1 MLRVV
6 PRRWLSRDFAVL
18 ENERSIAAVRFER
31 SSGAAK
37 FTIGDAAY
45 TIRQEQPGYGVWAL
59 ETEGGAIAGAR
70 SVRTLF
76 RHSCVVEYAG
86 KRYQLE
92 DRSVFRRNLVVRE
105 GVQYVGYIESERAL
119 TNELSACLPEYLPL
133 VVRVFIVS
141 LVMDPWADQDEIM

>member
-6 PRRWLSRDFAVL
+6 PKGWLSRDFAVL
-18 ENERSIAAVRFER
+18 EDERSIAAVRFVR
-31 SSGAAK
+31 SSGVAK

-45 TIRQEQPGYGVWAL
+45 TIRQEHPGYGAWVL
-59 ETEGGAIAGAR
+59 ETAGGTIARAR

-76 RHSCVVEYAG
+76 RHSCMVEYAG
-86 KRYQLE
+86 KRYRLD

-119 TNELSACLPEYLPL
+119 TDKLSACLPEHLPL
-133 VVRVFIVS
+133 AVRVFMVA
-141 LVMDPWADQDEIM
+141 LVMNPWADQDEIM